1 MSEAR
6 YTALARD
13 LQAAIAAGRLP
24 SGSLLPGEHELAV
37 AHGVSRGTVRA
48 ALDLLER
55 DGMVER
61 RRGTGTRVLPP
72 RTPAGFGQTVRS
84 IDGLIRYATGT
95 RRVVTDVGNTVVDT
109 DLASLLNMPPGS
121 RWCRIRSLRIDDAW
135 PDQPICASDAY
146 LAPTLGAV
154 LAHLADEK
162 TALCD
167 LLSQHCGVRVES
179 IDQVL
184 QGVLVPAD
192 VAGDL
197 RATVGAPAL
206 RIVRRYQDASGW
218 TFLATV
224 GLHPADRFSYRMRLD
239 RTQA

>member
-24 SGSLLPGEHELAV
+24 SGSLLPGEHELAET
-37 AHGVSRGTVRA
+37 HGVSRGTVRA

-55 DGMVER
+55 DGAVER

-72 RTPAGFGQTVRS
+72 RAPAGFGQTVQS
-84 IDGLIRYATGT
+84 IDGLIRYAKGT
-95 RRVVTDVGNTVVDT
+95 RRVVSEVGDTVMDIH
-109 DLASLLNMPPGS
+109 LAALLNLPPGS
-121 RWCRIRSLRIDDAW
+121 CWCRIRCLRVDDDR

-146 LAPTLGAV
+146 VAPTLAAV
-154 LAHLADEK
+154 QDYLADEK

-167 LLSQHCGVRVES
+167 LLSRHCGVRVES

-184 QGVLVPAD
+184 QGALVPED

-197 RATVGAPAL
+197 RTAPGAPAL

-218 TFLATV
+218 IFLATV
-224 GLHPADRFSYRMRLD
+224 GLHPADRFAYRMRLE